1 MAPTTTC
8 TSSFSTEAY
17 TITTA
22 ITTTTR
28 CTTQPLQTKKSP
40 REVEEKHRIPY
51 IDEIAVEVWLYYGS
65 LENEVFQTLLK

>member
-1 MAPTTTC
+1 MQEVVHELFC
-8 TSSFSTEAY
+8 LCF
-17 TITTA
+17 
-22 ITTTTR
+22 R

>member
-1 MAPTTTC
+1 MNYFVC
-8 TSSFSTEAY
+8 F
-17 TITTA
+17 
-22 ITTTTR
+22 R